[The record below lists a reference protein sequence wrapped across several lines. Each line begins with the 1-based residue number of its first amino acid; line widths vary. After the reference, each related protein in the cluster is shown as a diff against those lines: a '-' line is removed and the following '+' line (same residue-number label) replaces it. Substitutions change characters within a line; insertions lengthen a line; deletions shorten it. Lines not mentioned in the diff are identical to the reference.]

1 MLFLVLEVVA
11 HYGLSR
17 AMEKKTVKMEQ
28 MSQLYVVIL
37 HLLLVY
43 SFNVSF
49 CCTLR

>member
-17 AMEKKTVKMEQ
+17 AMEKKNVKMEQ